1 MSDVDGIKLAKQ
13 AAAQAALAFI
23 EDDMMLGIGTGST
36 VNYFIDALVA
46 SRIQL
51 AGVIATSS
59 ITAGLLKQAR
69 LPIVDL
75 NSAGDIALYVDGA
88 DEIDPVGA
96 CLKGGG
102 GALTQ
107 EKIVATVAQQWLC
120 IVDHTKCVNHLG
132 AFPLAIEVLDMARS
146 SVARA
151 LVKLG
156 MDPVYREGFVTDNGH
171 VIIDAYGMP
180 QQDIINLE
188 HTLNQL
194 PGVVCH
200 GLFATR
206 AANKSLVGQANG
218 EVVLQSF

>member
-1 MSDVDGIKLAKQ
+1 MSDVDDIRLAKQ

-36 VNYFIDALVA
+36 VNYFIEALVA

-88 DEIDPVGA
+88 DEIDPAGA

-107 EKIVATVAQQWLC
+107 EKIVANVAQQWLC